1 MTLEVTNT
9 IPRKLVHPECEHL
22 LTDIAA
28 KKPEY
33 LPGPIG
39 FSVKAPISGKFNTI
53 VHLFG
58 SQTTVL
64 SMQRFNVR
72 LVSLMRPDVRLSV
85 VRSIIGGS

>member
-9 IPRKLVHPECEHL
+9 IPRKLVHPRRKQL
-22 LTDIAA
+22 LTDFTA

-53 VHLFG
+53 AHLFG

-72 LVSLMRPDVRLSV
+72 LVSLMRRDVRLSV
-85 VRSIIGGS
+85 VKSIIGGS